1 MVIFEV
7 FVDDYNLFLLCL
19 YERASERRS
28 VHGRVIVL
36 RLGVQVSKSPLR
48 SRRGMAKMHPPLPAK
63 SRETRVGDLR
73 AQERVIVVVMVLA
86 NLCRGTR
93 RVTMTVGERGGSVT
107 QGWSVDVG
115 ALSVMRR
122 QN

>member
-1 MVIFEV
+1 MAIFEV

-48 SRRGMAKMHPPLPAK
+48 SRRAPSSP
-63 SRETRVGDLR
+63 
-73 AQERVIVVVMVLA
+73 
-86 NLCRGTR
+86 
-93 RVTMTVGERGGSVT
+93 
-107 QGWSVDVG
+107 
-115 ALSVMRR
+115 
-122 QN
+122 